1 MIGKVNANVR
11 VKAAQFKKR
20 WTRDGLNT
28 VRYAVLGREVNRGLL
43 FKLFIYWILLVTSY
57 IYLNPIFKMLV
68 KMVMNEK
75 DLNDPTVTWIPHELY
90 FGHLE
95 KAWTALKYSQSLFV
109 SIGISIL
116 VAVFHIIACGLMG
129 YALARMQF
137 PFKKLLTFLLVLAF
151 IIPPQ
156 VIVLPMIIMY
166 TKLGLQGKLFS
177 LIIPSIFGFGI
188 KGALFVIIFRQFY
201 TTQPKELEEAAK
213 IDGASAFKFYWKV
226 MFPLAKPA
234 ILVVS
239 LFSFVWT
246 WNDTYYPRMFLGQ
259 SSLVPL
265 ATQMSRVDASI
276 SSMLASEEAPLVL
289 VEAIKMSASF
299 LSLLPPLLI
308 FFFAQRYFVE
318 SVERTGLVE

>member
-1 MIGKVNANVR
+1 MIGKINTIKSKTSAL
-11 VKAAQFKKR
+11 KKR
-20 WTRDGLNT
+20 IARDKLNT
-28 VRYAVLGREVNRGLL
+28 VRYVILGREVNRGLL
-43 FKLFIYWILLVTSY
+43 FKLFIYWILIVTSY
-57 IYLNPIFKMLV
+57 IYLNPILKMLV

-75 DLNDPTVTWIPHELY
+75 DLNDPTVTWVPHEVYL
-90 FGHLE
+90 GHL
-95 KAWTALKYSQSLFV
+95 KTAWQALHYVESLLV
-109 SIGISIL
+109 SVGISTV
-116 VAVFHIIACGLMG
+116 VALFHVIACGLMG

-137 PFKKLLTFLLVLAF
+137 PFKKLLTVLLVVTF

-166 TKLGLQGKLFS
+166 TKLGLQGHLFS
-177 LIIPSIFGFGI
+177 LVLPSLFGFGI

-201 TTQPKELEEAAK
+201 TTQPKELEEAGK
-213 IDGASAFKFYWKV
+213 IDGASSFKFYWKV

-259 SSLVPL
+259 SPLVPL
-265 ATQMSRVDASI
+265 STQMSRVDASI
-276 SSMLASEEAPLVL
+276 TSMLGNEETALVL

-299 LSLLPPLLI
+299 LALLPPLLI

>member
-1 MIGKVNANVR
+1 MMGKINIAKF
-11 VKAAQFKKR
+11 KAPPLKKR
-20 WTRDGLNT
+20 MMQNGLQT
-28 VRYAVLGREVNRGLL
+28 FRYAILGREVNRGLL
-43 FKLFIYWILLVTSY
+43 FKTFIYWILIVTSY
-57 IYLNPIFKMLV
+57 IYLNPILKMLV

-75 DLNDPTVTWIPHELY
+75 DLNDPTVTWIPHEIYL
-90 FGHLE
+90 GHL
-95 KAWTALKYSQSLFV
+95 KTAWAALQYLDSLFV
-109 SIGISIL
+109 SIGISTI
-116 VAVFHIIACGLMG
+116 VAVFHVISCGLMG

-137 PFKKLLTFLLVLAF
+137 PFKKLLTFLLIMTF

-156 VIVLPMIIMY
+156 VIILPMIIMY
-166 TKLGLQGKLFS
+166 TKLGLQGNLFS
-177 LIIPSIFGFGI
+177 LILPSLFGFGI

-213 IDGASAFKFYWKV
+213 IDGASSFKFYWKV

-259 SSLVPL
+259 SPLVPL

-276 SSMLASEEAPLVL
+276 TSMIGNEETALVL

-299 LSLLPPLLI
+299 LALLPPLLI
-308 FFFAQRYFVE
+308 FFFAQSYFVE